1 MKLFRYLSIFFL
13 ISALLTTGASC
24 KKIQEDIGKQFIIK
38 AMTGGRWVVEKYTE
52 NEVDDLTNVF
62 TGYEFQFMEDG
73 KVNSYYNTET
83 ITGAWEGNTDNLTI
97 TSNFPGAADPLKKLN
112 DIWKISNN
120 TTKSVEG
127 RPFNSSRIAFLKL
140 VKKN

>member
-13 ISALLTTGASC
+13 ISVLLTTGASC

-73 KVNSYYNTET
+73 KVLDFRAINELNNQSYG
-83 ITGAWEGNTDNLTI
+83 II
-97 TSNFPGAADPLKKLN
+97 
-112 DIWKISNN
+112 
-120 TTKSVEG
+120 KSE
-127 RPFNSSRIAFLKL
+127 LDK
-140 VKKN
+140 